1 METLKEIKVL
11 KPENES
17 DSCMGLKKKKK
28 ENHDFADVSDIF
40 SQSHVNVQ

>member
-17 DSCMGLKKKKK
+17 DSCMGLKKKK